1 LVKAEVKSEVELESK
16 SKPDSKSAV
25 KNIARA
31 PEVNIGMVG
40 HVDHGKT
47 TLVKSLSGIWT
58 DQHSEE
64 IKRGISIR
72 LGYADATFRKCP
84 KCPEPDA
91 YTVEEKCA
99 ICGSET
105 RILRTVS
112 FVDSPGHET
121 LMATMLC
128 GAAIMDGA
136 VLVISANE
144 PCPQP
149 QTKEH
154 LMALNI
160 TGIDRIVIVQNK
172 IDLMT
177 REKVMEHYI
186 QIKDFVKGTV
196 AENAPIVPI
205 SAQQN
210 INIDLVIEA
219 IEKIIPTPSRD
230 VEKPPLLLIA
240 RSFDVNWPGTSPD
253 DLKGGVIG
261 GSLSQG
267 VLRKGD
273 KIEICPGRLVESEG
287 KKQWVPIQTKVV
299 SLLAGG
305 QTQEDISP
313 GGLVGVGT
321 LLDPFMTKSD
331 ALVGQVAGEPGNLP
345 PVKLGF
351 IMDMQ
356 LLERVVGAQEEA
368 AVKPIHSS
376 EPLMLNIGTATTVG
390 VVVSARGDG
399 TVQVQLKRPICA
411 ELGDRVAVSRRI
423 GARWRLIGV
432 GTITE

>member
-1 LVKAEVKSEVELESK
+1 MVKSDVKSEAKSDIKVPSK
-16 SKPDSKSAV
+16 KPE
-25 KNIARA
+25 I
-31 PEVNIGMVG
+31 NIGMVG

-47 TLVKSLSGIWT
+47 TLVRSLSGVWT

-64 IKRGISIR
+64 VKRGISIR

-84 KCPEPDA
+84 NCSPPDA
-91 YTVEEKCA
+91 YTVEEKCPH
-99 ICGSET
+99 CGTQSQV
-105 RILRTVS
+105 LRTVS

-160 TGIDRIVIVQNK
+160 TGIDKIVIVQNK
-172 IDLMT
+172 IDLMS
-177 REKVMEHYI
+177 REQVMAHYQ

-210 INIDLVIEA
+210 INIDMVIEA
-219 IEKIIPTPSRD
+219 IEKTIPTPDRD
-230 VEKPPLLLIA
+230 LAKAPLLMIA
-240 RSFDVNWPGTSPD
+240 RSFDVNRPGVTPES
-253 DLKGGVIG
+253 LKGGVIG

-267 VLRKGD
+267 VLHAGD
-273 KIEICPGRLVESEG
+273 KIEICPGRLVDYEG
-287 KKQWVPIQTKVV
+287 RKQWIPIQTKVIT
-299 SLLAGG
+299 LLAGS
-305 QTQEDISP
+305 QVQEEITP

-321 LLDPFMTKSD
+321 QLDPIMTKSD
-331 ALVGQVAGEPGNLP
+331 ALVGQVAGEPGKLP
-345 PVKLGF
+345 PARNSF
-351 IMDMQ
+351 TMNMR
-356 LLERVVGAQEEA
+356 LLERVVGVTDESTVE
-368 AVKPIHSS
+368 PIHSS
-376 EPLMLNIGTATTVG
+376 EPLMLNVGTATTVG
-390 VVVSARGDG
+390 VVTSAREGG
-399 TVQVQLKRPICA
+399 VVQVQLKRPVCA
-411 ELGDRVAVSRRI
+411 EEGNRVAVSRRI

-432 GTITE
+432 GTIID